1 MLPGG
6 LPGPRFLFSVA
17 SSLDG
22 TCACT
27 GGGSVGGG
35 GAGALNVDGV
45 DNKGGGGRL
54 TTDETVVAAGK
65 LTVGGTTLVS
75 DFFRLRPEN
84 EKKGKIKCTFLKA
97 ISLATTFS
105 FCS

>member
-65 LTVGGTTLVS
+65 LTVGGMTLVS
-75 DFFRLRPEN
+75 DFFRLRPEI
-84 EKKGKIKCTFLKA
+84 KKKQKIRNTIL
-97 ISLATTFS
+97 
-105 FCS
+105 

>member
-1 MLPGG
+1 MLCLVLPGG

-22 TCACT
+22 TCACA
-27 GGGSVGGG
+27 GGGSGGG

-45 DNKGGGGRL
+45 DSKGGGGRL

-65 LTVGGTTLVS
+65 LTVGGIILLS
-75 DFFRLRPEN
+75 DFFRLCPEN
-84 EKKGKIKCTFLKA
+84 EIKEN
-97 ISLATTFS
+97 
-105 FCS
+105 